1 MKSRWIPA
9 VLVVVV
15 GVSVYVGNVLATP
28 SAGQTTTILAK
39 ATVDDLDLSGHMLT
53 TEVGENGKPHPNGV
67 WLAWIKTHGLSDIYV
82 VDNKF
87 APNGGTAGWHSHPG
101 PSLVFVVA
109 GTVTNYSSDDP
120 SCSPHVYTA
129 GQSFVDPGGDD
140 EHMLRNEDPSVT
152 AETIAVQFLPQGA
165 TRRIDEAASDGCPS

>member
-1 MKSRWIPA
+1 MDPRRARCRRGRVACTSVTSSR
-9 VLVVVV
+9 
-15 GVSVYVGNVLATP
+15 TP

-67 WLAWIKTHGLSDIYV
+67 WLAWIKTTALSDLYV

-87 APNGGTAGWHSHPG
+87 PPNGGTAGGHSHPG
-101 PSLVFVVA
+101 PSGLRRP
-109 GTVTNYSSDDP
+109 GTITNYRATTRAAAR
-120 SCSPHVYTA
+120 VYTA
-129 GQSFVDPGGDD
+129 GQSFVDSGGDD

-165 TRRIDEAASDGCPS
+165 TRRIDEAAPDGCPS